1 MKLFSFHQK
10 FVDLIANTEQKII
23 QLLSETIELEAVF
36 LLGATLH
43 RRKTDSIF
51 CSGSPTAQ
59 HINDYFLLVIV
70 GDTQDKPLY
79 EWQDKM
85 EQYLKDHCRVTV
97 IVLDTTTFKE
107 WLANG
112 HKFATNVMELGVPI
126 FKKDGVQ
133 FSLGHRHPSS
143 ISSKTDERVFQEG
156 ITRAKE
162 FLAGAELYILR
173 KQFRLAVFML
183 HQATEHSLSTLV
195 KTAIGYHT
203 HTHNL
208 ERLLRYASMVC
219 YRLPDIFPA
228 NTEPEKLLLK
238 LLQKGYS
245 EARYS
250 ENYVI
255 QYKDLQLLFERVKD
269 VIDLVEASRKEIN
282 NMLCKRE
289 N

>member
-1 MKLFSFHQK
+1 MKSFSFHHK
-10 FVDLIANTEQKII
+10 FVHLTANAEQKII
-23 QLLSETIELEAVF
+23 QLLSETIEPEAVF

-70 GDTQDKPLY
+70 RDTQGKPLY
-79 EWQDKM
+79 EWQDKI
-85 EQYLKDHCRVTV
+85 EQYLKEYYRVTV
-97 IVLDTTTFKE
+97 IVLDTNTFEE
-107 WLANG
+107 WLTNG
-112 HKFATNVMELGVPI
+112 HKFALNVMELGVPI
-126 FKKDGVQ
+126 FKKEGVQ
-133 FSLGHRHPSS
+133 FSLGHALS
-143 ISSKTDERVFQEG
+143 ISFKTDERVFQEG

-183 HQATEHSLSTLV
+183 HQATEHSLSTLI

-219 YRLPDIFPA
+219 YRLPDVFPTNA
-228 NTEPEKLLLK
+228 EPEKMLLK

-250 ENYVI
+250 ENYSI
-255 QYKDLQLLFERVKD
+255 QYKDLQLLFERVKEI
-269 VIDLVEASRKEIN
+269 IDIAKSG
-282 NMLCKRE
+282 
-289 N
+289 